1 MSTAWEESTSPA
13 SSNWE
18 IIPATKKRRP
28 VKSAERCYRRRQS
41 SSPTRSPAAEAI
53 KVLPQLKLI
62 CIAATGMNNVDL
74 EACRRTRDLRFRNA
88 VGYSTHAVTETT
100 IGAAIA
106 LLRQSIY
113 YDRYVKS
120 GEYAASD
127 APFHF
132 GRPLHQLYGK
142 RWGIIGLGAI
152 GHKVAEVAA
161 ALGCQIAYTSTSGV
175 ERQEPYPAMPLDEL
189 LRWSDIVSIHAPLND
204 RTRGLVGARELA
216 LMKPSALLINVARG
230 GIVDEQALADALDN
244 KRLAGAGIDVFS
256 REPMSPDNPLL
267 RVTDPDRLLL
277 SPHTAWPRS
286 KHSKHWSA
294 ASNGISKP
302 FWPNSDSKT
311 PPKRPNEKTPD

>member
-1 MSTAWEESTSPA
+1 MNIVFLDEYSLGGIDLSRIKQLGNYTGYEKTTPG
-13 SSNWE
+13 E
-18 IIPATKKRRP
+18 I
-28 VKSAERCYRRRQS
+28 AERCIDADIVITNKVPLR
-41 SSPTRSPAAEAI
+41 AEAI

-74 EACRRTRDLRFRNA
+74 EAAAERGIEVRNA

-161 ALGCQIAYTSTSGV
+161 ALGCQIAYTSTSG
-175 ERQEPYPAMPLDEL
+175 RTAGTLPRHAA
-189 LRWSDIVSIHAPLND
+189 RRTAPL
-204 RTRGLVGARELA
+204 VGHR
-216 LMKPSALLINVARG
+216 
-230 GIVDEQALADALDN
+230 VD
-244 KRLAGAGIDVFS
+244 
-256 REPMSPDNPLL
+256 
-267 RVTDPDRLLL
+267 
-277 SPHTAWPRS
+277 PRS
-286 KHSKHWSA
+286 LERPHARPRRSP
-294 ASNGISKP
+294 GIG
-302 FWPNSDSKT
+302 
-311 PPKRPNEKTPD
+311 PDETFGPIDQRSPRWHRR

>member
-1 MSTAWEESTSPA
+1 
-13 SSNWE
+13 
-18 IIPATKKRRP
+18 
-28 VKSAERCYRRRQS
+28 
-41 SSPTRSPAAEAI
+41 
-53 KVLPQLKLI
+53 
-62 CIAATGMNNVDL
+62 MNNVDL
-74 EACRRTRDLRFRNA
+74 EAAAERGIEVRNA

-132 GRPLHQLYGK
+132 RTAAPPVYGK

-161 ALGCQIAYTSTSGV
+161 ASAARSPILRLRVSNGRNPT
-175 ERQEPYPAMPLDEL
+175 PAMPLDEL

-216 LMKPSALLINVARG
+216 
-230 GIVDEQALADALDN
+230 
-244 KRLAGAGIDVFS
+244 
-256 REPMSPDNPLL
+256 
-267 RVTDPDRLLL
+267 
-277 SPHTAWPRS
+277 
-286 KHSKHWSA
+286 
-294 ASNGISKP
+294 
-302 FWPNSDSKT
+302 
-311 PPKRPNEKTPD
+311 

>member
-1 MSTAWEESTSPA
+1 M
-13 SSNWE
+13 
-18 IIPATKKRRP
+18 
-28 VKSAERCYRRRQS
+28 
-41 SSPTRSPAAEAI
+41 
-53 KVLPQLKLI
+53 LPQLKLI

-74 EACRRTRDLRFRNA
+74 EAAAERGIEVRNA

-161 ALGCQIAYTSTSGV
+161 ASAARSPI
-175 ERQEPYPAMPLDEL
+175 
-189 LRWSDIVSIHAPLND
+189 LR
-204 RTRGLVGARELA
+204 
-216 LMKPSALLINVARG
+216 
-230 GIVDEQALADALDN
+230 
-244 KRLAGAGIDVFS
+244 
-256 REPMSPDNPLL
+256 L
-267 RVTDPDRLLL
+267 RV
-277 SPHTAWPRS
+277 
-286 KHSKHWSA
+286 
-294 ASNGISKP
+294 SNGRNP
-302 FWPNSDSKT
+302 T
-311 PPKRPNEKTPD
+311 PPCRSTNCSAGRTSCRSTLP

>member
-1 MSTAWEESTSPA
+1 MNIVFLDEYSLGGIDLSRIKQLGNYTGYEKTTPG
-13 SSNWE
+13 E
-18 IIPATKKRRP
+18 I
-28 VKSAERCYRRRQS
+28 AERCIDADIVITNKVPLR
-41 SSPTRSPAAEAI
+41 AEAI

-74 EACRRTRDLRFRNA
+74 EAAAERGIEVRNA

-244 KRLAGAGIDVFS
+244 KRLAGGS
-256 REPMSPDNPLL
+256 RC
-267 RVTDPDRLLL
+267 RRT
-277 SPHTAWPRS
+277 
-286 KHSKHWSA
+286 
-294 ASNGISKP
+294 
-302 FWPNSDSKT
+302 T
-311 PPKRPNEKTPD
+311 PCCV

>member
-1 MSTAWEESTSPA
+1 M
-13 SSNWE
+13 
-18 IIPATKKRRP
+18 
-28 VKSAERCYRRRQS
+28 
-41 SSPTRSPAAEAI
+41 
-53 KVLPQLKLI
+53 
-62 CIAATGMNNVDL
+62 
-74 EACRRTRDLRFRNA
+74 
-88 VGYSTHAVTETT
+88 TETT

-189 LRWSDIVSIHAPLND
+189 LRWADVVSVHAPLND
-204 RTRGLVGARELA
+204 RTRNLIGARELA
-216 LMKPSALLINVARG
+216 LMKPSAILINVARG
-230 GIVDEQALADALDN
+230 GIVDEAALAAALDAG
-244 KRLAGAGIDVFS
+244 RLAGAGLDVFTH
-256 REPMSPDNPLL
+256 EPLEAGNPLL
-267 RVTDPDRLLL
+267 SVREPDRLLL
-277 SPHTAWPRS
+277 SPHNAWSPVEAIEILVECIAR
-286 KHSKHWSA
+286 
-294 ASNGISKP
+294 NIRD
-302 FWPNSDSKT
+302 FYT
-311 PPKRPNEKTPD
+311 PQNQ

>member
-1 MSTAWEESTSPA
+1 MNIVFLDEYSLGGIDLSRIKQLGNYTGYEKTTPG
-13 SSNWE
+13 E
-18 IIPATKKRRP
+18 I
-28 VKSAERCYRRRQS
+28 AERCIDADIVITNKVPLR
-41 SSPTRSPAAEAI
+41 AEAI

-74 EACRRTRDLRFRNA
+74 EAAAERGIEVRNA

-113 YDRYVKS
+113 YDRYV
-120 GEYAASD
+120 
-127 APFHF
+127 
-132 GRPLHQLYGK
+132 QLYGK

-277 SPHTAWPRS
+277 SPHTAWAPVEALETLVGCIERNIETFL
-286 KHSKHWSA
+286 A
-294 ASNGISKP
+294 EQ
-302 FWPNSDSKT
+302 
-311 PPKRPNEKTPD
+311 R

>member
-1 MSTAWEESTSPA
+1 MNIVFLDEYSLGGIDLSRIKKLGNYTGYEKTTPG
-13 SSNWE
+13 E
-18 IIPATKKRRP
+18 I
-28 VKSAERCYRRRQS
+28 AERCIDADIVITNKVPLR
-41 SSPTRSPAAEAI
+41 AEAI

-62 CIAATGMNNVDL
+62 C
-74 EACRRTRDLRFRNA
+74 
-88 VGYSTHAVTETT
+88 
-100 IGAAIA
+100 
-106 LLRQSIY
+106 

-244 KRLAGAGIDVFS
+244 KRLAGAGFDVFS

-277 SPHTAWPRS
+277 SPHTAWAPVEALETLVGCIERNIETFL
-286 KHSKHWSA
+286 A
-294 ASNGISKP
+294 EQ
-302 FWPNSDSKT
+302 
-311 PPKRPNEKTPD
+311 RQ

>member
-1 MSTAWEESTSPA
+1 MNIVFLDEYSLGGIDLSRIKQLGNYTGYEKTTPG
-13 SSNWE
+13 E
-18 IIPATKKRRP
+18 I
-28 VKSAERCYRRRQS
+28 AERCIDADIVITNKVPLR
-41 SSPTRSPAAEAI
+41 AEAI

-74 EACRRTRDLRFRNA
+74 EAAAERGIEVRNA

-175 ERQEPYPAMPLDEL
+175 ERIFC
-189 LRWSDIVSIHAPLND
+189 R
-204 RTRGLVGARELA
+204 
-216 LMKPSALLINVARG
+216 
-230 GIVDEQALADALDN
+230 
-244 KRLAGAGIDVFS
+244 
-256 REPMSPDNPLL
+256 
-267 RVTDPDRLLL
+267 
-277 SPHTAWPRS
+277 
-286 KHSKHWSA
+286 
-294 ASNGISKP
+294 
-302 FWPNSDSKT
+302 
-311 PPKRPNEKTPD
+311 

>member
-1 MSTAWEESTSPA
+1 MNIVFLDEYSLGGIDLSRIKQLGNYTGYEKTTPG
-13 SSNWE
+13 E
-18 IIPATKKRRP
+18 I
-28 VKSAERCYRRRQS
+28 AERCIDADIVITNKVPLR
-41 SSPTRSPAAEAI
+41 AEAI

-74 EACRRTRDLRFRNA
+74 EAAAERGIEVRNA

-175 ERQEPYPAMPLDEL
+175 ERQDFLYSETSPHKNVQISPTASLSCFYLPLWGMPCPH
-189 LRWSDIVSIHAPLND
+189 IVQE
-204 RTRGLVGARELA
+204 GA
-216 LMKPSALLINVARG
+216 N
-230 GIVDEQALADALDN
+230 
-244 KRLAGAGIDVFS
+244 GIDVG
-256 REPMSPDNPLL
+256 PLIQSPSLVLFGGCKAFCSIANRSFLAQ
-267 RVTDPDRLLL
+267 RRQCRLI
-277 SPHTAWPRS
+277 
-286 KHSKHWSA
+286 KI
-294 ASNGISKP
+294 NQ
-302 FWPNSDSKT
+302 F
-311 PPKRPNEKTPD
+311 

>member
-1 MSTAWEESTSPA
+1 MNIVFLDEYSLGGIDLSRIKQLGNYTGYEKTTPG
-13 SSNWE
+13 E
-18 IIPATKKRRP
+18 I
-28 VKSAERCYRRRQS
+28 AERCIDADIVITNKVPLR
-41 SSPTRSPAAEAI
+41 AEAI

-74 EACRRTRDLRFRNA
+74 EAAAERGIEVRNA

-175 ERQEPYPAMPLDEL
+175 EPRHAA
-189 LRWSDIVSIHAPLND
+189 RRTAPL
-204 RTRGLVGARELA
+204 VGHR
-216 LMKPSALLINVARG
+216 
-230 GIVDEQALADALDN
+230 VD
-244 KRLAGAGIDVFS
+244 
-256 REPMSPDNPLL
+256 
-267 RVTDPDRLLL
+267 
-277 SPHTAWPRS
+277 PRS
-286 KHSKHWSA
+286 LERPHARPRRSP
-294 ASNGISKP
+294 GIG
-302 FWPNSDSKT
+302 
-311 PPKRPNEKTPD
+311 PDETFGPIDQRSPRWHRR

>member
-1 MSTAWEESTSPA
+1 MNIVFLDEYSLGGIDLSRIKQLGNYTGYEKTTPG
-13 SSNWE
+13 E
-18 IIPATKKRRP
+18 I
-28 VKSAERCYRRRQS
+28 AERCIDADIVITNKVPLR
-41 SSPTRSPAAEAI
+41 AEAI

-74 EACRRTRDLRFRNA
+74 EAAAERGIEVRNA

-216 LMKPSALLINVARG
+216 LMKY
-230 GIVDEQALADALDN
+230 
-244 KRLAGAGIDVFS
+244 
-256 REPMSPDNPLL
+256 
-267 RVTDPDRLLL
+267 
-277 SPHTAWPRS
+277 
-286 KHSKHWSA
+286 
-294 ASNGISKP
+294 
-302 FWPNSDSKT
+302 
-311 PPKRPNEKTPD
+311 

>member
-1 MSTAWEESTSPA
+1 MNIVFLDEYSLGGIDLSRIKQLGNYTGYEKTTPG
-13 SSNWE
+13 E
-18 IIPATKKRRP
+18 I
-28 VKSAERCYRRRQS
+28 AERCIDADIVITNKVPLR
-41 SSPTRSPAAEAI
+41 AEAI

-74 EACRRTRDLRFRNA
+74 EAAAERGIEVRNA

-175 ERQEPYPAMPLDEL
+175 ERQGTLPRHAA
-189 LRWSDIVSIHAPLND
+189 RRTAPL
-204 RTRGLVGARELA
+204 VGHR
-216 LMKPSALLINVARG
+216 
-230 GIVDEQALADALDN
+230 VD
-244 KRLAGAGIDVFS
+244 
-256 REPMSPDNPLL
+256 
-267 RVTDPDRLLL
+267 
-277 SPHTAWPRS
+277 PRS
-286 KHSKHWSA
+286 LERPHARPRRSP
-294 ASNGISKP
+294 GIG
-302 FWPNSDSKT
+302 
-311 PPKRPNEKTPD
+311 PDETFGPIDQRSPRWHRR

>member
-1 MSTAWEESTSPA
+1 MNIVFLDEYSLGGIDLSRIKQLGNYTGYEKTTPG
-13 SSNWE
+13 E
-18 IIPATKKRRP
+18 I
-28 VKSAERCYRRRQS
+28 AERCIDADIVITNKVPLR
-41 SSPTRSPAAEAI
+41 AEAI

-74 EACRRTRDLRFRNA
+74 EAAAERGIEVRNA

-175 ERQEPYPAMPLDEL
+175 ERQEPCA
-189 LRWSDIVSIHAPLND
+189 RRTAPL
-204 RTRGLVGARELA
+204 VGHR
-216 LMKPSALLINVARG
+216 
-230 GIVDEQALADALDN
+230 VD
-244 KRLAGAGIDVFS
+244 
-256 REPMSPDNPLL
+256 
-267 RVTDPDRLLL
+267 
-277 SPHTAWPRS
+277 PRS
-286 KHSKHWSA
+286 LERPHARPRRSP
-294 ASNGISKP
+294 GIG
-302 FWPNSDSKT
+302 
-311 PPKRPNEKTPD
+311 PDETFGPIDQRSPRWHRR

>member
-1 MSTAWEESTSPA
+1 MNIVFLDEYSLGGIDLSRIKKLGNYTGYEKTTPG
-13 SSNWE
+13 E
-18 IIPATKKRRP
+18 I
-28 VKSAERCYRRRQS
+28 AERCIDADIVITNKVPLR
-41 SSPTRSPAAEAI
+41 AEAI

-74 EACRRTRDLRFRNA
+74 EAAAERGIEVRNA

-216 LMKPSALLINVARG
+216 LMKPSALLINLARG

-277 SPHTAWPRS
+277 SPHTAWAPVEALETLVGCIERNIETFL
-286 KHSKHWSA
+286 A
-294 ASNGISKP
+294 EQ
-302 FWPNSDSKT
+302 
-311 PPKRPNEKTPD
+311 R

>member
-1 MSTAWEESTSPA
+1 MNIVFLDEYSLGGIDLSRIKQLGNYTGYEKTTPG
-13 SSNWE
+13 E
-18 IIPATKKRRP
+18 I
-28 VKSAERCYRRRQS
+28 AERCIDADIVITNKVPLR
-41 SSPTRSPAAEAI
+41 AEAI

-74 EACRRTRDLRFRNA
+74 EAAAERGIEVRNA

-100 IGAAIA
+100 
-106 LLRQSIY
+106 
-113 YDRYVKS
+113 
-120 GEYAASD
+120 
-127 APFHF
+127 
-132 GRPLHQLYGK
+132 
-142 RWGIIGLGAI
+142 I

-267 RVTDPDRLLL
+267 RETLVGCIERNIETFLAEQR
-277 SPHTAWPRS
+277 
-286 KHSKHWSA
+286 
-294 ASNGISKP
+294 
-302 FWPNSDSKT
+302 
-311 PPKRPNEKTPD
+311 

>member
-1 MSTAWEESTSPA
+1 MNIVFLDEYSLGGIDLSRIKQLGNYTGYEKTTPG
-13 SSNWE
+13 E
-18 IIPATKKRRP
+18 I
-28 VKSAERCYRRRQS
+28 AERCIDADIVITNKVPLR
-41 SSPTRSPAAEAI
+41 AEAI

-74 EACRRTRDLRFRNA
+74 EAAAERGIEVHNA

-189 LRWSDIVSIHAPLND
+189 LRVKRRCASI
-204 RTRGLVGARELA
+204 E
-216 LMKPSALLINVARG
+216 
-230 GIVDEQALADALDN
+230 
-244 KRLAGAGIDVFS
+244 
-256 REPMSPDNPLL
+256 
-267 RVTDPDRLLL
+267 
-277 SPHTAWPRS
+277 
-286 KHSKHWSA
+286 
-294 ASNGISKP
+294 SKP
-302 FWPNSDSKT
+302 Q
-311 PPKRPNEKTPD
+311 

>member
-1 MSTAWEESTSPA
+1 MPPSP
-13 SSNWE
+13 S
-18 IIPATKKRRP
+18 
-28 VKSAERCYRRRQS
+28 
-41 SSPTRSPAAEAI
+41 
-53 KVLPQLKLI
+53 
-62 CIAATGMNNVDL
+62 
-74 EACRRTRDLRFRNA
+74 
-88 VGYSTHAVTETT
+88 
-100 IGAAIA
+100 
-106 LLRQSIY
+106 LRQSIY

-161 ALGCQIAYTSTSGV
+161 ALGRQIAYTSTSGV

-216 LMKPSALLINVARG
+216 PMKPSALLINVARG

-267 RVTDPDRLLL
+267 RVTDPRPVAALAPHGLGPGRSTRNIGRLHRTEYRNLL
-277 SPHTAWPRS
+277 AEQR
-286 KHSKHWSA
+286 
-294 ASNGISKP
+294 
-302 FWPNSDSKT
+302 
-311 PPKRPNEKTPD
+311 